1 MEISA
6 HVLSIDSECKSG
18 SNKCA
23 FFSDLFIR
31 VTKFVSRIFVLCPR
45 CSIRLLFQWELTFNF

>member
-6 HVLSIDSECKSG
+6 HVFSIDSECKSG

-23 FFSDLFIR
+23 FFSDLFMR
-31 VTKFVSRIFVLCPR
+31 VTKFVSRICVVSKMLYKVTL
-45 CSIRLLFQWELTFNF
+45 SMGAYI